1 MSWFYGQIIM
11 IHYTTLNGQIFQ
23 WTWYTQPPPSQ
34 SYLMAKLITK
44 GYINGWP
51 PTAEPLRDNSVLYSI
66 LVQLSICYSSN
77 FLLGL
82 SVVLFN
88 DDHRCQIIPFCQHQW
103 AGNYKNNTPRNHLHK
118 RKVAHW
124 PSSCPKRPMCNY
136 IHPYKE
142 HHNRT
147 CNWHCVTVGTSDQTA
162 RKGSRT

>member
-1 MSWFYGQIIM
+1 MVKYFSGYDILS
-11 IHYTTLNGQIFQ
+11 HHPLNH
-23 WTWYTQPPPSQ
+23 TWWPIWSLRGILMDAHQPQ
-34 SYLMAKLITK
+34 NHLGTI
-44 GYINGWP
+44 
-51 PTAEPLRDNSVLYSI
+51 SVLYSI

-82 SVVLFN
+82 SVVLVN

-103 AGNYKNNTPRNHLHK
+103 VGNYKNNTPRNHLHK

-147 CNWHCVTVGTSDQTA
+147 CNWHCVTVDRVRTSDQTA